1 MQRREFIAGLGT
13 VAAWPLAAHAQQIKS
28 PRRIAALFAGHGD
41 DPEVVRQ
48 VARFQGELAK
58 LGWLEGQTIHVDYR
72 FGVGNVD
79 QYTALAKELVGLHP
93 ELIVT
98 QTTPLTAAMQQET
111 RTIPI
116 VFMRVSD
123 PVGAGFAASLARPG
137 GNLTGLLQYE
147 PGIVSKWLAMLK
159 EIAPRLASVAFVSN
173 PAERFTYSYF
183 LESAKAAAQPLVL
196 EVVPNPVAN
205 AADIES
211 SIAAFARLADGG
223 LLISPS
229 LINIANRALIIGLA
243 VRYRLP
249 AVYPWRYFVSEG
261 GLMSYGIDDVDMLH
275 TASYVDR
282 ILRGAKPADFPV
294 QAPTKYE
301 TVVNLKTAKALGFD
315 RELHEPRKDLRKR
328 PIELPS
334 IDPLGDRTNA

>member
-1 MQRREFIAGLGT
+1 MQRREFIAGVGA
-13 VAAWPLAAHAQQIKS
+13 VAAWPLVAHAQQTKS
-28 PRRIAALFAGHGD
+28 QRRIAAFFASHGD
-41 DPEVVRQ
+41 DPEVMRQ
-48 VARFQGELAK
+48 IARFQDELAK
-58 LGWLEGQTIHVDYR
+58 LGWVEGQTIHVDYR
-72 FGVGNVD
+72 FGAENVD
-79 QYTALAKELVGLHP
+79 YTALAKELVGLHP

-98 QTTPLTAAMQQET
+98 QATPLTAAMQQET

-123 PVGAGFAASLARPG
+123 PVGAGFVASLARPG
-137 GNLTGLLQYE
+137 GNLTGQLQYE

-173 PAERFTYSYF
+173 PAERVTYGYF
-183 LESAKAAAQPLVL
+183 LESAKAAAQPLVVK
-196 EVVPNPVAN
+196 VVPKPVAN

-211 SIAAFARLADGG
+211 SIAAFAGVADGG
-223 LLISPS
+223 LLIVPS
-229 LINIANRALIIGLA
+229 LTNIANRALIIGLA
-243 VRYRLP
+243 LRYRLP

-261 GLMSYGIDDVDMLH
+261 GLMSYGVDDVDMLQD

-282 ILRGAKPADFPV
+282 ILRGAKPADLPV

-315 RELHEPRKDLRKR
+315 VPASLLVRADQV
-328 PIELPS
+328 IE
-334 IDPLGDRTNA
+334 